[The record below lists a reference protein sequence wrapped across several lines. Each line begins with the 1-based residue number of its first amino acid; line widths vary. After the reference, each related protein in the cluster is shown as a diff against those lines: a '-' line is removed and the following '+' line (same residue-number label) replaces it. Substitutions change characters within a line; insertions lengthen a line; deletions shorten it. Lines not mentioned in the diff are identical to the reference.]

1 VSECVPA
8 PIRQDQKK
16 QKKNAPMVMRKN
28 DNQSVVAS
36 FATLFMSSM
45 VAPGMVPEGIPLTM
59 VMLSFR

>member
-1 VSECVPA
+1 
-8 PIRQDQKK
+8 
-16 QKKNAPMVMRKN
+16 MVMRKN